1 MENEI
6 RNNHFLRRD
15 LEKLVRERFGY
26 RLLGKT
32 PTPRQIIELLD
43 MEGVAWRI
51 ERRRAK
57 LLFDGRSLK
66 WIEDGKTG
74 KQWAATSGTPGFN
87 TKEYQTHPNKG
98 PLPEGRYLAL
108 QGDFQ
113 KWEETN
119 MFNRAACVFK
129 YLSID
134 AGRWPGCTIAWGRR
148 RVGLR
153 PLPGTILHGRSNFT
167 IHGGWFAGS
176 AGCIDLT
183 SSMDAFAKEFMYYA
197 KNMELEVRY

>member
-15 LEKLVRERFGY
+15 LEDLVRERFGY

-43 MEGVAWRI
+43 LEGTARRI
-51 ERRRAK
+51 DMRRAR
-57 LLFDGRSLK
+57 LLFDGRVLH
-66 WIEDGKTG
+66 WIENGNG
-74 KQWAATSGTPGFN
+74 RRWSATSGKSGFN
-87 TKEYQTHPNKG
+87 TKEYQADRYSG
-98 PLPEGRYLAL
+98 PIPEGRYLAL
-108 QGDFQ
+108 QSDFQ

-119 MFNRAACVFK
+119 IFNRAACVLK
-129 YLSID
+129 YINWD
-134 AGRWPGCTIAWGRR
+134 KGRWPGCTIAWGRR

-153 PLPGTILHGRSNFT
+153 PLPGTVLHGRSGFT
-167 IHGGWFAGS
+167 IHGGWFPGS

-183 SSMDAFAKEFMYYA
+183 SSMDSFAKEFMYYA